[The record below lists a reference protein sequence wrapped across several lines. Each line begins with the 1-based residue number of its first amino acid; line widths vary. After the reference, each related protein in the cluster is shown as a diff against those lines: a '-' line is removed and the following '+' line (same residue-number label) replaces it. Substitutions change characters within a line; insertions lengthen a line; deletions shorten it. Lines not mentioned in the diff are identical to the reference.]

1 MVTNKRKWA
10 VGSDEWTRDAAPDR
24 LSEPALGHVAG
35 PDRGHL
41 LETTGIFWES
51 VDLTDIQPS
60 GRDRARARLRAAL
73 PELIWNDA
81 ALEGNNFT
89 LPEVRTLLDGVT
101 VGGKKLED
109 EQQILALSEAYDELD
124 RRVAN
129 GEFALDYDTMC
140 CLHRIVARHE
150 SLDPGMF
157 RGEGAVTGGGT
168 VRLANGGVI
177 DGFDHG
183 PRGELLRQRLADM
196 LAHLHAIEDPR
207 ERALVF
213 FAAATRR
220 PVLLRRQQANRA
232 TDDDR

>member
-101 VGGKKLED
+101 VGGKKLRM
-109 EQQILALSEAYDELD
+109 SS
-124 RRVAN
+124 RSSPS
-129 GEFALDYDTMC
+129 
-140 CLHRIVARHE
+140 ARHTT
-150 SLDPGMF
+150 SSTDVSPTASSHWTTTRCAACTASSPGTSRWTQACSAV
-157 RGEGAVTGGGT
+157 RGRSPEG
-168 VRLANGGVI
+168 
-177 DGFDHG
+177 G
-183 PRGELLRQRLADM
+183 PSD
-196 LAHLHAIEDPR
+196 
-207 ERALVF
+207 
-213 FAAATRR
+213 
-220 PVLLRRQQANRA
+220 
-232 TDDDR
+232 